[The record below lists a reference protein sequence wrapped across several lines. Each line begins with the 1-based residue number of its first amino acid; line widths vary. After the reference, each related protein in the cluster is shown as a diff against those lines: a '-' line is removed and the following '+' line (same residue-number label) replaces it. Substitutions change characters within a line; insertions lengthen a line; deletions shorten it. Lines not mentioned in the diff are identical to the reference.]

1 MFKYLQFQYFF
12 KLHFKKKSN
21 VQTAGLHDLTGVQPL
36 ETAVPSQY
44 TALILILVT
53 VHKSQPIDY

>member
-1 MFKYLQFQYFF
+1 MFKYLRFQYFF

-53 VHKSQPIDY
+53 VHKSQSIDY

>member
-1 MFKYLQFQYFF
+1 MFKYLRFQYFF

-53 VHKSQPIDY
+53 VHKSQLIDY

>member
-1 MFKYLQFQYFF
+1 MFKYLRFQYFF

-44 TALILILVT
+44 ITKLIQFT
-53 VHKSQPIDY
+53 EGQSS

>member
-1 MFKYLQFQYFF
+1 MFKYLRFQYFF

-44 TALILILVT
+44 MALILILVT
-53 VHKSQPIDY
+53 VHKSQSIDY

>member
-1 MFKYLQFQYFF
+1 MFKYLRFQYFF

-44 TALILILVT
+44 NILILVT